1 MDVGKEY
8 CVIAKN
14 QKEAM
19 DIIKKEVFDGR
30 PNDDDMRDLRK
41 FGYQRYDQEQSIFVM
56 TKDGVLNMLSTY
68 NAVKRYAN
76 QLEKEKKS
84 SIPLRVLGRE
94 AIRALKRDAS
104 EKKNFFLMMESLIA
118 AWSESNDG
126 AGQEVLDM
134 MDKAYEEEMSKLEAK
149 QERRWLLEH
158 QGKQV
163 SVDGN
168 YEDTSNTSEHHYHR

>member
-1 MDVGKEY
+1 M
-8 CVIAKN
+8 
-14 QKEAM
+14 
-19 DIIKKEVFDGR
+19 
-30 PNDDDMRDLRK
+30 
-41 FGYQRYDQEQSIFVM
+41 
-56 TKDGVLNMLSTY
+56 
-68 NAVKRYAN
+68 
-76 QLEKEKKS
+76 
-84 SIPLRVLGRE
+84 LGRE

-104 EKKNFFLMMESLIA
+104 EKKNFFLLMESLIA